1 VTRREGAWSRISR
14 GKEWGDFQPCA
25 ALLEARRPRLKLES
39 LPENAALHGGFRLE
53 WRRPAAA
60 DTGPSIGLLMQADTR

>member
-1 VTRREGAWSRISR
+1 
-14 GKEWGDFQPCA
+14 
-25 ALLEARRPRLKLES
+25 LKLES

-53 WRRPAAA
+53 WRRRAAA